1 MHYPVG
7 SILLSP
13 FMDRSYPSVRRLASR
28 ASLHKRLVAM
38 GVIALVAGAA
48 LWSAPWEPERLA
60 AALPA
65 VAPQPVFAVADGQPG
80 KLRRIYP
87 YSVVPGGVSGKAELT
102 RVIRSDRVV
111 AMHYAS
117 FDVDQAHPVVVEK
130 PRAVHVSYRKGGKVY
145 WTARKVML
153 AEGETLLSDGRSEM
167 RARCANRI
175 SDVAQYPIEAH
186 QPTMEELDNPVEV
199 DEGERYA
206 LGPDGVPVALV
217 SADGIPRHTG
227 QAGATNRGTI
237 FAVPGGTRADTT
249 LANGSY
255 AAPLEAAGLSAITG
269 LSGAAGSVGSVGSR
283 PRPGATPVGPPGP
296 APAPDAPPGT
306 GSSAGAAGAPPPSGD
321 ATTPGSP
328 SSPSLPSLPG
338 SPGVPGGTPQPDGSG
353 TPSLPAMP
361 PAPLPG
367 AEPPA
372 GPAPAP
378 EPVPELPGFTPNPL
392 PGGEQSGGGGAEQP
406 VPVPLPGP
414 GLLPVPAPDP
424 APFLPKPDLNP
435 TPPPGTTEAPAP
447 ETAQVPEPG
456 GAWLFG
462 IAMAALA
469 VLRRRGA
476 RPRRAA

>member
-1 MHYPVG
+1 
-7 SILLSP
+7 
-13 FMDRSYPSVRRLASR
+13 MDRSYPSIRRLALR

-38 GVIALVAGAA
+38 GVIALVAGVA
-48 LWSAPWEPERLA
+48 LWSAPWEPKRLA

-269 LSGAAGSVGSVGSR
+269 LSGAASSVGSVGSR
-283 PRPGATPVGPPGP
+283 PRPGATPAGPPGP

-306 GSSAGAAGAPPPSGD
+306 GTSAGAAGAPPPSGD
-321 ATTPGSP
+321 ATT
-328 SSPSLPSLPG
+328 PG

-372 GPAPAP
+372 TPAP
-378 EPVPELPGFTPNPL
+378 EPVPAPVPELPGFTPNPL
-392 PGGEQSGGGGAEQP
+392 PGGEQSGGGGTEQP

-424 APFLPKPDLNP
+424 EPFLPKPDLNP
-435 TPPPGTTEAPAP
+435 TPPPGTTETPAP
-447 ETAQVPEPG
+447 EAAQVPETG

-476 RPRRAA
+476 RPRRTA